1 MSDPERDA
9 SGVRIEPVQPEGW
22 AKPRGYANGIRV
34 TGAQELVFVAGQIAW
49 DTQQRLVG
57 SGDFAAQFRQALQN
71 VAAVVR
77 AAGAE
82 PRNVT
87 RLTIYITDKRRYV
100 DALRDV
106 GAAYREVFG
115 KHFPAMAL
123 VQVAD
128 LLEDG
133 ALVEIEATAVR

>member
-1 MSDPERDA
+1 MNQPEPDGAGLRVD
-9 SGVRIEPVQPEGW
+9 SVEPEGW

-34 TGAQELVFVAGQIAW
+34 RGAHELVFVAGQIAW
-49 DTQQRLVG
+49 DAAQRLVG
-57 SGDFAAQFRQALQN
+57 AGDFAAQFRQALQN

-77 AAGAE
+77 AAGCE
-82 PRNVT
+82 PQNVT
-87 RLTIYITDKRRYV
+87 RLTIYVTDKHRYLG
-100 DALRDV
+100 ALREV

-115 KHFPAMAL
+115 KHYPAMAL

-133 ALVEIEATAVR
+133 ALVEVEATAVR

>member
-1 MSDPERDA
+1 MNDPERDA
-9 SGVRIEPVQPEGW
+9 TGLEIDAIEPDGW
-22 AKPRGYANGIRV
+22 LKPKGYANGIRV
-34 TGAQELVFVAGQIAW
+34 RGAQELVFVAGQIAW
-49 DTQQRLVG
+49 DAQQRLVG
-57 SGDFAAQFRQALQN
+57 AGDFAAQFRQALLN

-77 AAGAE
+77 AAGCE

-87 RLTIYITDKRRYV
+87 RLTIYVTDKRRYLA
-100 DALRDV
+100 ALRDV

-133 ALVEIEATAVR
+133 ALVEVEATAVR